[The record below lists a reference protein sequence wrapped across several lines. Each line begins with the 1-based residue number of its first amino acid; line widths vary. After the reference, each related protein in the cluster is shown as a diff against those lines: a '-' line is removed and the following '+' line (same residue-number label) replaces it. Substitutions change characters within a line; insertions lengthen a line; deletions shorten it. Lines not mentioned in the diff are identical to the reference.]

1 MNRERHLMS
10 LREVIQKTAGH
21 LESGVLEIEAHV
33 RQYVIDPI
41 LGELGWDVQDPS
53 QVLVEHKVDTG
64 YVDYALLDK
73 GKPVVFIEAKKVGN
87 LRPDAEEQLFK
98 YAANRGIPLLVL
110 TDGNQWDF
118 YLAMAAGEPSERRFC
133 RIELGTLDNA
143 RLIEYDKSFRKFL
156 GKQQVGSGSAR
167 RDAESH
173 HEDAKRRESA
183 KAELGNAWQGL
194 LSPPDGLLRELLT
207 EEVESICGTRPHQ
220 QDVET
225 FLRNIARS
233 VVNPMP
239 QVSQQSG
246 PTRTGPSKPSG
257 KKPQVPRAAQSKAR
271 TIVGFQLHGNEV
283 VCDSARSTLVTV
295 MQTFQSQD
303 PGFLLRLFNDPRN
316 RTKKRVFVSRNRG
329 ELYEIAMPDSVYK
342 NLGGGWWLGAN
353 MNIPQII
360 QKIKLACDIAG
371 VRYGTQLT
379 LLEEDT

>member
-1 MNRERHLMS
+1 MS

-143 RLIEYDKSFRKFL
+143 RLIEYDKSFHKFL
-156 GKQQVGSGSAR
+156 GKQQVGSGTAQ
-167 RDAESH
+167 
-173 HEDAKRRESA
+173 EDAGSHLADTKRRESA
-183 KAELGNAWQGL
+183 RAELANAWQGL
-194 LSPPDGLLRELLT
+194 LSPPDGLLVDLLA
-207 EEVESICGTRPHQ
+207 EEVEIICGTRPHQ

-233 VVNPMP
+233 VANPTP
-239 QVSQQSG
+239 QVPQQSG
-246 PTRTGPSKPSG
+246 STRTGPSKSSG
-257 KKPQVPRAAQSKAR
+257 KKPQVSRAARSKAKK
-271 TIVGFQLHGNEV
+271 IVGFQLHGNEV

-295 MQTFQSQD
+295 LQTFQTQD
-303 PGFLLRLFNDPRN
+303 PGFLPRLYNDPRN
-316 RTKKRVFVSRNRG
+316 RTRTRVLVSRKRD
-329 ELYEIAMPDSVYK
+329 ELYQIAMPDSVYK

-353 MNIPQII
+353 MSAARTIDI
-360 QKIKLACDIAG
+360 IKLGCDIAG